1 MDTVEEVAR
10 LMRQQ
15 VFDHAKFNVF
25 LDSVFGRTLLKG
37 LLEANVDPK
46 SNVSNFIRENNTY
59 SKATREARKET
70 MANKRETLKF
80 GNGRRNLPSTTKISK
95 QIEAFILKAK
105 NDSSTKVLADKFKEE
120 INATESTHKHKEL
133 VRMKSRVK
141 EEMRRHS

>member
-1 MDTVEEVAR
+1 
-10 LMRQQ
+10 
-15 VFDHAKFNVF
+15 
-25 LDSVFGRTLLKG
+25 
-37 LLEANVDPK
+37 VDPK

-70 MANKRETLKF
+70 VANKRETLKF

-105 NDSSTKVLADKFKEE
+105 NDSSTKVLADKFKDE

-133 VRMKSRVK
+133 VRIKSRVK